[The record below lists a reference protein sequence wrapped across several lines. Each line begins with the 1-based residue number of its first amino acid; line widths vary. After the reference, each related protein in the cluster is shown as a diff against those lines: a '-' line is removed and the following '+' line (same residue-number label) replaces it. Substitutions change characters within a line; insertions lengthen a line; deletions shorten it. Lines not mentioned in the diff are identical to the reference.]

1 MSKRFSTIVF
11 VPHSRAKFRK
21 LRISHR
27 SLFAIALILGTAL
40 SLSGWFTFQYFTTLS
55 RTAEL
60 NRLQTENHQ
69 LEAANHQFSESI
81 DNLRSQLEEVEER
94 TRKLAIVAGIT
105 PEDLQ
110 QPGGVGGA
118 RVDELDT
125 TWSDEVDRMS
135 FRSRRLQTDLSILE
149 GAFVERH
156 RLLSSTPSIAPV
168 RGILTDGFG
177 SRRDPFTGKRA
188 THSGIDISTPTGRP
202 IVAPADGVV
211 AKANW
216 ASGYG
221 KVVYLS
227 HGYGYSSR
235 YGHLS
240 KIAVKA
246 GDKVKRGDVIGYV
259 GSTGRSTGP
268 HVHYEVR
275 HNGNPVNPLEYILDA
290 F

>member
-1 MSKRFSTIVF
+1 MKRRFSTIVF

-27 SLFAIALILGTAL
+27 SLTAIALIVGTAL
-40 SLSGWFTFQYFTTLS
+40 ALSGWFTYQYFTTLS
-55 RTAEL
+55 RTSEL
-60 NRLQTENHQ
+60 NRLKTQNHELQ
-69 LEAANHQFSESI
+69 AANNQFSESI
-81 DNLRSQLEEVEER
+81 ENLRSQLREVEER

-118 RVDELDT
+118 RYDDIDT
-125 TWSDEVDRMS
+125 GWADEVDRMS
-135 FRSRRLQTDLSILE
+135 FRSRRLQTDLSLLE
-149 GAFVERH
+149 GAFIEQH

-177 SRRDPFTGKRA
+177 TRRDPFTGARA
-188 THSGIDISTPTGRP
+188 AHNGIDISTPTGKP
-202 IVAPADGVV
+202 IVAPADGII

-221 KVVYLS
+221 KVVYIS

-240 KIAVKA
+240 RIAVKA
-246 GDKVKRGDVIGYV
+246 GDKVKRGEVIGYV

-275 HNGNPVNPLEYILDA
+275 LNGKPVNPLEYILDA

>member
-27 SLFAIALILGTAL
+27 SLTALVLLIGTAL
-40 SLSGWFTFQYFTTLS
+40 GLSGWFTYQYFTTLS
-55 RTAEL
+55 RTSEL
-60 NRLQTENHQ
+60 NRLKASNHE
-69 LEAANHQFSESI
+69 LEAANHQFSQSI
-81 DNLRSQLEEVEER
+81 ENLRAQLSEVEER

-105 PEDLQ
+105 PQDLQ

-118 RVDELDT
+118 RGEEFDSK
-125 TWSDEVDRMS
+125 WSDEVDQMS
-135 FRSRRLQTDLSILE
+135 FRSRRLQTDLSLLE

-177 SRRDPFTGKRA
+177 SRRDPFTGERA
-188 THSGIDISTPTGRP
+188 THNGVDISTPTGRP
-202 IVAPADGVV
+202 ILAPADGVV

-227 HGYGYSSR
+227 HGYGYASR